1 MRSRI
6 VVPILFTFVVIA
18 VAAAIVLD
26 LIYHWTA
33 YPHRIG
39 TLTQAQ
45 IVGLQKTLW
54 DWLDLLLVP
63 LVLAGGGLWFSR
75 QERRSERA
83 IAERRAEEAALEAYL
98 KQMTTLLLEKSL
110 IDATPE
116 DPVRDVA
123 RAWTLTVLRR
133 VSGERKG
140 VLLRFLQE
148 SSLITAKNPIVML
161 ADANLTSANLTDANL
176 TDANLTDANL
186 TDANLR
192 GAKLVRARLTSAIM
206 LDAKL
211 ENALLRA
218 AKLTSAKLTSAKLT
232 NADLLGADLTDANLR
247 GANLRGA
254 NLILAK
260 LNSADLRGADL
271 TSADLTS
278 ADLTFAKLNRAKLT
292 AAKLTT
298 AKLNSADLR
307 GAAYSSQT
315 VWPEN
320 FNLEEAGVEEA
331 R

>member
-218 AKLTSAKLTSAKLT
+218 AKLTSAKLT

-298 AKLNSADLR
+298 AKLFGADLR